1 MGELSLS
8 TIDKKI
14 RKGDYDI
21 NQDIEKYISDI
32 TSEKEGKAREPG
44 ELENK
49 AIDDTNERAFQ
60 RAIYYSWKKQKK
72 YKNIEIEIPLT
83 NARQTNKRIDLILE
97 DDDGVTPVEVKYS
110 ADGESRT
117 DNPLYAM
124 LEIIVYYKLL
134 IKNWKGLYGRTKQPL
149 FEKEPNIKKL
159 VVLAN
164 AKWFGIFEKEKGSF
178 TKENMKTYF
187 NNIKENL
194 NIKIPI
200 EFLKTEDYT
209 FEKGE
214 ESPTDLNIEPTVWLL
229 CK

>member
-1 MGELSLS
+1 MPKHPLSI
-8 TIDKKI
+8 IDEGI
-14 RKGDYDI
+14 RRDGKYDI

-32 TSEKEGKAREPG
+32 TFEKEGKARRPQ
-44 ELENK
+44 ELKNK
-49 AIDDTNERAFQ
+49 AIKDTNEKAFQ
-60 RAIYYSWKKQKK
+60 RGIYFSCPTQK
-72 YKNIEIEIPLT
+72 IEIEIPLT
-83 NARQTNKRIDLILE
+83 NAEQKDKRIDLLWK

-110 ADGESRT
+110 PDGKSGAN
-117 DNPLYAM
+117 NPLYAM

-134 IKNWKGLYGRTKQPL
+134 IKNWKGLYGRTKQLL

-164 AKWFGIFEKEKGSF
+164 AKWFDKFEKEKGAF

-200 EFLKTEDYT
+200 EFLKTEHYA
-209 FEKGE
+209 FKKGE